1 MSLPVLTSRLAAT
14 GTAMMQ
20 PTDSRQT
27 EAVTAWTEPP
37 LSPRARR
44 LLWWEIVALFGVS
57 LGMSGVRSLVSLVG
71 SLTES
76 ASLGA
81 QHVVMNGSQAP
92 GRPLFDLVLQL
103 VSIASGVAPAF
114 LAFYLLARNGERP
127 SAIGVDATQPGKD
140 LLRGAGL
147 AAVIGGCG
155 LGLYYLAF
163 KAGWSL
169 DIVAASLPHIWWR
182 VPVLLLSALQDGVN
196 EEVLVVGYL
205 LTRLRLLGFRPASA
219 IAVSAVLRGSYH
231 LHQGFGPFFGNV
243 IMGVVFG
250 TLFLRWQRTNPMIIA
265 HTLINA
271 VAFIGY
277 TLLAGRVSWLP

>member
-1 MSLPVLTSRLAAT
+1 MLPGREKDGAGAGPRGR
-14 GTAMMQ
+14 GTAKDAEQ
-20 PTDSRQT
+20 AP
-27 EAVTAWTEPP
+27 EVAAWTPP
-37 LSPRARR
+37 LAPRARR
-44 LLWWEIVALFGVS
+44 LLTWEIVALFAVS
-57 LGMSGVRSLVSLVG
+57 LGASGVRSLVSLIG
-71 SLTES
+71 SLTEPG
-76 ASLGA
+76 SLSA

-92 GRPLFDLVLQL
+92 GRPLYDLVLQL
-103 VSIASGVAPAF
+103 VSIAIQVAPAF

-127 SAIGVDATQPGKD
+127 SAIGVDLSQPGRD

-163 KAGWSL
+163 QAGFSL
-169 DIVAASLPHIWWR
+169 NIVAASLPAVWWR
-182 VPVLLLSALQDGVN
+182 IPVLLLSALQDGIN

-205 LTRLRLLGFRPASA
+205 LTRLRLLGLSPPAAVAASA
-219 IAVSAVLRGSYH
+219 LLRGSYH

-243 IMGVVFG
+243 VMGVIFG
-250 TLFLRWQRTNPMIIA
+250 ALFFRWRRTNPMIIA

-277 TLLAGRVSWLP
+277 TLLASHVSWLP